1 MFLGLGYEIVTCGKV
16 RDGDK
21 RVVYIQDGNPVGKHV
36 LIVDDLVQSGGT
48 LYECGI
54 ALQKAGSKSSSA
66 FVAHGVFP
74 NNSWKRFL
82 KSGDRGCF
90 EKFYLTNSIP
100 TVVNRIP
107 KDDVFEIL
115 DLSLKIVNDLDKYSS

>member
-1 MFLGLGYEIVTCGKV
+1 MQT
-16 RDGDK
+16 
-21 RVVYIQDGNPVGKHV
+21 
-36 LIVDDLVQSGGT
+36 GGT

-54 ALQKAGSKSSSA
+54 ALQNVGAASVSC

-74 NNSWKRFL
+74 KESWKRFL

-100 TVVNRIP
+100 TVINALP
-107 KDDVFEIL
+107 KNDVFDVI
-115 DLSLKIVNDLDKYSS
+115 DLTDKIVHDLDKYSS